1 MLYFLHHNLVSV
13 GWIYC
18 VRVSG
23 PKFGLLTVVS
33 SRNRYPHSQ
42 HLRLDLLDES
52 LRFSLRFSTSQS
64 PIVSATF
71 YFENNLSLNL
81 WKGYKNCTMGT
92 LDEPTVNFLSHLLSL
107 SLHICECVCVKVC
120 MCVYVY
126 GQVCL
131 CPCMCISVSVCLYL
145 CIWACMS
152 TCLCL
157 CLCISVFF
165 VCMYLCVYGH
175 YVCMWVYV
183 NVCIFWLELL
193 ES

>member
-1 MLYFLHHNLVSV
+1 MKV
-13 GWIYC
+13 
-18 VRVSG
+18 
-23 PKFGLLTVVS
+23 
-33 SRNRYPHSQ
+33 
-42 HLRLDLLDES
+42 LDFRWD
-52 LRFSLRFSTSQS
+52 FSTSQS

-157 CLCISVFF
+157 CMCISVFC
-165 VCMYLCVYGH
+165 VYVSVYIWALCMHVGICECMYILAWTTWELV
-175 YVCMWVYV
+175 VDI
-183 NVCIFWLELL
+183 NVFHPSVLHH
-193 ES
+193 ESPKTKNSPLYDDCNTWEI